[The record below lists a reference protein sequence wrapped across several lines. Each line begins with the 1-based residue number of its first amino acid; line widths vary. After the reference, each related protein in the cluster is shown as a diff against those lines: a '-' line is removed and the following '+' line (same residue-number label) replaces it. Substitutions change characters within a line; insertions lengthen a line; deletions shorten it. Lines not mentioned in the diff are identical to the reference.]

1 MALEKATIIVMETN
15 QQISVMFNP
24 EEYSLDVGNTF
35 AEIGIPGLKTPPI
48 QYVRGNSRI
57 LKMDLFF
64 DTFELR
70 RDVRISTNQIT
81 SLLNQNP
88 ATQAPPILL
97 FSWGGF
103 NFRCVLETVGQR
115 FTMFIEDGTPVRA
128 TLSVSFREYETVD
141 IEIQQGFFFGAPTVR
156 NTVSAAV
163 NLIPQSTRD
172 RISETVS
179 NFVEG
184 TIHQV
189 VEGETLSLIAGAIR
203 GDPEAWR
210 EIAEANNIED
220 PMNLVPGTELFVP
233 TLRSL
238 SRRLLARRIDQ

>member
-1 MALEKATIIVMETN
+1 MTLEKATIIVMETN
-15 QQISVMFNP
+15 QRIAVMFNP

-48 QYVRGNSRI
+48 QYVRGNSRM
-57 LKMDLFF
+57 LKMELFF
-64 DTFELR
+64 DSFER
-70 RDVRISTNQIT
+70 RSDVRRSTNQIT

-88 ATQAPPILL
+88 ATKAPPILL

-128 TLSVSFREYETVD
+128 TLSVSFREYEAVEID
-141 IEIQQGFFFGAPTVR
+141 IQQGLFLGSPTIR
-156 NTVSAAV
+156 NVVSAGV

-172 RISETVS
+172 RLVAATR

-184 TIHQV
+184 TIHRV
-189 VEGETLSLIAGAIR
+189 VEGETLSQIAGAIR
-203 GDPEAWR
+203 GDPQAWR

-220 PMNLVPGTELFVP
+220 PLNLEPGMELFIP
-233 TLRSL
+233 SLTYL
-238 SRRLLARRIDQ
+238 SRIFLARRIDR